1 MPRARWTLRPGHSQ
15 VPQKNMLKQGV
26 TEKCVRVYGAG
37 GGGRRRHINLLVTS
51 VRRLCTFGKVEKKG
65 RKRRK
70 GKGPAFSITGFQP
83 AEVSEMRRDGLQG
96 VFSRTLDV
104 HVLEEGMQQRQCPEW
119 IYINTS
125 PLLSQVTKTR
135 TLLLLGWKKHKKA
148 FFSLCQWMLMLLSAA
163 AATSSISFPSTT
175 FCISFAQ
182 GTIWRAPSP
191 WQSLAW
197 ADCQVIGVWK
207 LVTTC
212 FSKPH
217 SSTWD

>member
-1 MPRARWTLRPGHSQ
+1 MPRACWTLRPGHSQ

-135 TLLLLGWKKHKKA
+135 TLLLLGWKKTRKP
-148 FFSLCQWMLMLLSAA
+148 FFLSV
-163 AATSSISFPSTT
+163 SG
-175 FCISFAQ
+175 C
-182 GTIWRAPSP
+182 
-191 WQSLAW
+191 
-197 ADCQVIGVWK
+197 
-207 LVTTC
+207 
-212 FSKPH
+212 
-217 SSTWD
+217 